1 MRERGDG
8 IYQYESI
15 ADVVRAKID
24 ISVDFIIFASEN
36 LKVAHALSEI
46 EANIAIIDE
55 YYIISGATCSKL

>member
-36 LKVAHALSEI
+36 LKVAHALSEVSLLLYFQI
-46 EANIAIIDE
+46 
-55 YYIISGATCSKL
+55 YISAHF